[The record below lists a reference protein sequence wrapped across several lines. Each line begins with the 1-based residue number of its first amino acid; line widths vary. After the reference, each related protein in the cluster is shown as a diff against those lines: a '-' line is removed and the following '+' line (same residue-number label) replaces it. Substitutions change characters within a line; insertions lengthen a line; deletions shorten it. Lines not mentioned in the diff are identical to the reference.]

1 VSTPKR
7 LFLDCWDKP
16 DLRPEEYRHLDATPG
31 PVVALAPARLA
42 NERKRRS
49 LMIDRVV
56 RDAELLKSAAFSVR
70 QFDQTGHA
78 DLALDHLTA
87 LANQIRAS
95 VAALV
100 DSIETA
106 YETHEQNALAALAGK
121 DPAGPLSEPLPAPE
135 PVHEP
140 LPEEP
145 AKSAPPAGPSP
156 ADVARIKTDLAR
168 INARIKTDL
177 ARIKTTAL

>member
-1 VSTPKR
+1 MSTPKR

-16 DLRPEEYRHLDATPG
+16 DLRPEEYRHLDGTPG

-70 QFDQTGHA
+70 QFDQTGHG

-95 VAALV
+95 VDALV
-100 DSIETA
+100 NAVEGA
-106 YETHEQNALAALAGK
+106 YEAQEQNALAALAGK
-121 DPAGPLSEPLPAPE
+121 DPGPVSQPLPEPE

-140 LPEEP
+140 IPEEP

-156 ADVARIKTDLAR
+156 AD
-168 INARIKTDL
+168 L
-177 ARIKTTAL
+177 ARIKKMAL